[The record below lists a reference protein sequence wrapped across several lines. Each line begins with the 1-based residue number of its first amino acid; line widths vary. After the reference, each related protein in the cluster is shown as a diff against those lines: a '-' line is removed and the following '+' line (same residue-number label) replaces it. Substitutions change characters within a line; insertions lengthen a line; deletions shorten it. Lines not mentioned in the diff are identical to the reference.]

1 MRLRNGKLKVGA
13 LKLLTLALALAMALA
28 LACGDAPPLGP
39 TAMAIPAQT
48 APTVAPTP
56 TPIPPTATPTAT
68 PTRTPIPA
76 DRRATNGDAD
86 ANPAYRDA
94 HANAR
99 AKRLHRRDIRP
110 AANADARLQPQG
122 ERDGRGVDGG
132 AASQNAA

>member
-1 MRLRNGKLKVGA
+1 MQRKAESRSAQTSDARPSVGDGARARLRGCAAARSDGDGDSGA
-13 LKLLTLALALAMALA
+13 DGANRCTYA
-28 LACGDAPPLGP
+28 DAN
-39 TAMAIPAQT
+39 PAYRDAYCNSYADT
-48 APTVAPTP
+48 HS
-56 TPIPPTATPTAT
+56 
-68 PTRTPIPA
+68 A

-110 AANADARLQPQG
+110 AAKADARLQPQG